1 MKPYIFL
8 IFSFII
14 FCSTVSTYSYTI
26 ESDQNMDIINTNLSI
41 NTERIS
47 NTKYKVTIQSFPQKN
62 KDILNYKL
70 VFDMKFRDD
79 YESDF
84 AGVCI
89 GPAWE
94 NYGPGEFTLN
104 LNVSNNFKNF
114 ILAED
119 KLLDDDGCQNYF
131 YYLRY
136 FEITTEQQNK
146 YLVGVATD
154 YAEEYPDAP
163 YVWKQN
169 NFNVIEEN
177 GNSNIEK
184 YSINFELSK

>member
-1 MKPYIFL
+1 MKPYTFL
-8 IFSFII
+8 IFLFII
-14 FCSTVSTYSYTI
+14 FCSSVSTYSYTI
-26 ESDQNMDIINTNLSI
+26 KSDENMDIINTNLSI

-62 KDILNYKL
+62 KDIVNYKL

-104 LNVSNNFKNF
+104 LNVSNNFKNL
-114 ILAED
+114 IIAEHN
-119 KLLDDDGCQNYF
+119 LVDDDGCQNYF
-131 YYLRY
+131 YYLR
-136 FEITTEQQNK
+136 FLEITTEQSK

-163 YVWKQN
+163 YIWKLN
-169 NFNVIEEN
+169 KLNLIEEI

>member
-1 MKPYIFL
+1 MKPYKFL

-47 NTKYKVTIQSFPQKN
+47 NTKYKVTIQSFPKKN
-62 KDILNYKL
+62 EDILNYKL

-114 ILAED
+114 IIAEFNLA
-119 KLLDDDGCQNYF
+119 DDDGCQNYF
-131 YYLRY
+131 YYLR
-136 FEITTEQQNK
+136 FLEITARQSK

-154 YAEEYPDAP
+154 YAEEDPDAP
-163 YVWKQN
+163 YVWKLNKLNQ
-169 NFNVIEEN
+169 IEEI

>member
-1 MKPYIFL
+1 
-8 IFSFII
+8 
-14 FCSTVSTYSYTI
+14 
-26 ESDQNMDIINTNLSI
+26 MDIINTNLSI

-89 GPAWE
+89 GPSWE

-104 LNVSNNFKNF
+104 LNVSNNFKNV

-169 NFNVIEEN
+169 NFNVIEEI

>member
-1 MKPYIFL
+1 MKPPSLLIFL
-8 IFSFII
+8 LII
-14 FCSTVSTYSYTI
+14 CCSSVSTHSYTI
-26 ESDQNMDIINTNLSI
+26 KSKENMDIINTNLSI
-41 NTERIS
+41 NSEMLS

-62 KDILNYKL
+62 KDIVNYKL

-104 LNVSNNFKNF
+104 LDVSNNFKNF
-114 ILAED
+114 IIAEYDLAE
-119 KLLDDDGCQNYF
+119 DDGCQNYF
-131 YYLRY
+131 YYLR
-136 FEITTEQQNK
+136 FLEITTKHNK

-154 YAEEYPDAP
+154 YAEQYPDAP
-163 YVWKQN
+163 YVWKLN
-169 NFNVIEEN
+169 NLNIIEET
-177 GNSNIEK
+177 GSSNIEK
-184 YSINFELSK
+184 YSINFELSN

>member
-1 MKPYIFL
+1 MKPYKFL

-26 ESDQNMDIINTNLSI
+26 ESDHNMDIINTNLSI

-62 KDILNYKL
+62 EDILNYKL

-114 ILAED
+114 IIAED
-119 KLLDDDGCQNYF
+119 KLVDDDGCQNYF

-136 FEITTEQQNK
+136 LEITTQQQNK

-163 YVWKQN
+163 YIWKQN
-169 NFNVIEEN
+169 NFNVIEEI

>member
-1 MKPYIFL
+1 MKPYKFL
-8 IFSFII
+8 ILSFII

-79 YESDF
+79 YKSDF

-104 LNVSNNFKNF
+104 LSVSNNFKNEIIAEF
-114 ILAED
+114 NLA
-119 KLLDDDGCQNYF
+119 DDDGCQNYI
-131 YYLRY
+131 YYLR
-136 FEITTEQQNK
+136 FLEITTEQSK

-163 YVWKQN
+163 YVWKLN
-169 NFNVIEEN
+169 KLNLIEEI

>member
-1 MKPYIFL
+1 MKPYKFL

-89 GPAWE
+89 GPSWE

-114 ILAED
+114 IIAED
-119 KLLDDDGCQNYF
+119 KLVDDDGCQNYF

-136 FEITTEQQNK
+136 LEITTQQQNK

-163 YVWKQN
+163 YIWKQN
-169 NFNVIEEN
+169 NFNVIEEI

>member
-1 MKPYIFL
+1 MKPYKFL

-114 ILAED
+114 IIAED
-119 KLLDDDGCQNYF
+119 KLVDDDGCQNYF

-136 FEITTEQQNK
+136 LEITTQQQNK

-163 YVWKQN
+163 YIWKQN
-169 NFNVIEEN
+169 NFNVIEEI

>member
-1 MKPYIFL
+1 LKPYKFL

-26 ESDQNMDIINTNLSI
+26 ESDQNIDIINTNLSI

-62 KDILNYKL
+62 MDILNYKL

-104 LNVSNNFKNF
+104 LSVSNNFKNEIIAEF
-114 ILAED
+114 NLA
-119 KLLDDDGCQNYF
+119 DDDGCQNYF
-131 YYLRY
+131 YYLR
-136 FEITTEQQNK
+136 FLEITTEQSK

-163 YVWKQN
+163 YVWKLN
-169 NFNVIEEN
+169 KLNLIEEI

>member
-1 MKPYIFL
+1 LKPYKFL

-47 NTKYKVTIQSFPQKN
+47 NTKYKVTIQSFPKKN
-62 KDILNYKL
+62 EDILNYKL

-114 ILAED
+114 IIAED
-119 KLLDDDGCQNYF
+119 KLVDDDGCQNYF

-136 FEITTEQQNK
+136 LEITTQQQNK

-169 NFNVIEEN
+169 NFNVIEEI

>member
-1 MKPYIFL
+1 MKPYKFL

-47 NTKYKVTIQSFPQKN
+47 NIKYNVTIQSFPQKN

-104 LNVSNNFKNF
+104 LSVSNNFKNEIIAEF
-114 ILAED
+114 NLA
-119 KLLDDDGCQNYF
+119 DDDGCQNYI
-131 YYLRY
+131 YYLR
-136 FEITTEQQNK
+136 FLEITIEQSK

-163 YVWKQN
+163 YVWKLN
-169 NFNVIEEN
+169 KLNLIEEI

>member
-1 MKPYIFL
+1 MKPYKFL

-14 FCSTVSTYSYTI
+14 FCSTVSTYSHTI

-47 NTKYKVTIQSFPQKN
+47 NTKYKVTIQSFPKKN
-62 KDILNYKL
+62 EDILNYKL

-114 ILAED
+114 IIAEFNLA
-119 KLLDDDGCQNYF
+119 DDDGCQNYF
-131 YYLRY
+131 YYLR
-136 FEITTEQQNK
+136 FLEITARQSK

-163 YVWKQN
+163 YIWKLN
-169 NFNVIEEN
+169 KLNLIEEI

>member
-1 MKPYIFL
+1 MKPYKIL

-62 KDILNYKL
+62 KDIVNYKL

-89 GPAWE
+89 GPSWE
-94 NYGPGEFTLN
+94 NYGPGEFSLN
-104 LNVSNNFKNF
+104 LSVSNNFKNVIF
-114 ILAED
+114 AEHNLA
-119 KLLDDDGCQNYF
+119 DDDGCQNYF
-131 YYLRY
+131 YYLR
-136 FEITTEQQNK
+136 FLEITTEQSK

-163 YVWKQN
+163 YVWKLNKLNQ
-169 NFNVIEEN
+169 IEDI

>member
-1 MKPYIFL
+1 MKPYKFL

-62 KDILNYKL
+62 EDILNYKL

-94 NYGPGEFTLN
+94 NFGPGEFTLN

-114 ILAED
+114 IIAED
-119 KLLDDDGCQNYF
+119 KLVDDDGCQNYF

-136 FEITTEQQNK
+136 LEITTEQQNK

-154 YAEEYPDAP
+154 YAEEYPNAP

-169 NFNVIEEN
+169 NFNVVEEI

>member
-1 MKPYIFL
+1 MKPYKFL

-62 KDILNYKL
+62 KDIVNYKL

-89 GPAWE
+89 GPSWE

-104 LNVSNNFKNF
+104 LSVSNNFKNV
-114 ILAED
+114 IVAEHNLA
-119 KLLDDDGCQNYF
+119 DDDGCQNYF
-131 YYLRY
+131 YYLR
-136 FEITTEQQNK
+136 FLEITTEQSK

-163 YVWKQN
+163 YVWKLNKLNQ
-169 NFNVIEEN
+169 IEEI

-184 YSINFELSK
+184 YSINFELSR

>member
-1 MKPYIFL
+1 MKPYKFL

-14 FCSTVSTYSYTI
+14 FCSTVSTYSHTI

-62 KDILNYKL
+62 EDILNYKL

-94 NYGPGEFTLN
+94 NFGPGEFTLN

-114 ILAED
+114 IIAED
-119 KLLDDDGCQNYF
+119 KLVDDDGCQNYF

-136 FEITTEQQNK
+136 LEITTEQQNK

-154 YAEEYPDAP
+154 YAEEYPNAP

-169 NFNVIEEN
+169 NFNVIEEI

>member
-1 MKPYIFL
+1 MKPYKFL

-114 ILAED
+114 IIAEFNLA
-119 KLLDDDGCQNYF
+119 DDDGCQNYF
-131 YYLRY
+131 YYLR
-136 FEITTEQQNK
+136 FLEITARQSK

-163 YVWKQN
+163 YIWKQN
-169 NFNVIEEN
+169 NFNVIEEI

>member
-1 MKPYIFL
+1 LKPYKFL

-62 KDILNYKL
+62 EDILNYKL

-94 NYGPGEFTLN
+94 NFGPGEFTLN

-114 ILAED
+114 IIAED
-119 KLLDDDGCQNYF
+119 KLVDDDGCQNYF

-136 FEITTEQQNK
+136 LEITTEQQNK

-154 YAEEYPDAP
+154 YAEEYPNAP

-169 NFNVIEEN
+169 NFNVVEEI

>member
-1 MKPYIFL
+1 MKPYKFL

-14 FCSTVSTYSYTI
+14 FCSTVSTYSHTI

-114 ILAED
+114 IIAED
-119 KLLDDDGCQNYF
+119 KLVDDDGCQNYF

-136 FEITTEQQNK
+136 LEITTEQQNK

-169 NFNVIEEN
+169 NFNVIEEI

>member
-1 MKPYIFL
+1 MKPYKFL

-14 FCSTVSTYSYTI
+14 FCSTVSTYSHTI

-114 ILAED
+114 IIAEFNLA
-119 KLLDDDGCQNYF
+119 DDDGCQNYF
-131 YYLRY
+131 YYLR
-136 FEITTEQQNK
+136 FLEITARQSK

-163 YVWKQN
+163 YIWKLN
-169 NFNVIEEN
+169 KLNLIEEI

>member
-1 MKPYIFL
+1 MKPYKFL

-47 NTKYKVTIQSFPQKN
+47 NTKYKVTIQSFPKKN
-62 KDILNYKL
+62 EDILNYKL

-114 ILAED
+114 IIAED
-119 KLLDDDGCQNYF
+119 KLVDDDGCQNYF

-136 FEITTEQQNK
+136 LEITTQQQNK

-163 YVWKQN
+163 YIWKQN
-169 NFNVIEEN
+169 NFNVIEEI

>member
-1 MKPYIFL
+1 LKPYKFL

-47 NTKYKVTIQSFPQKN
+47 NTKYKVTIQSFPKKN
-62 KDILNYKL
+62 EDILNYKL

-114 ILAED
+114 IIAEFNLA
-119 KLLDDDGCQNYF
+119 DDDGCQNYF
-131 YYLRY
+131 YYLR
-136 FEITTEQQNK
+136 FLEITAKQSK

-163 YVWKQN
+163 YVWKLNKLNQ
-169 NFNVIEEN
+169 IEEI

>member
-1 MKPYIFL
+1 MKPYKFL

-26 ESDQNMDIINTNLSI
+26 ESDQNIDIINTNLSI

-47 NTKYKVTIQSFPQKN
+47 NTKYKVTIQSFSQKN

-104 LNVSNNFKNF
+104 LSVSNNFKNEIIAEF
-114 ILAED
+114 NLA
-119 KLLDDDGCQNYF
+119 DDDGCQNYF
-131 YYLRY
+131 YYLR
-136 FEITTEQQNK
+136 FLEITTKQSK

-163 YVWKQN
+163 YVWKLN
-169 NFNVIEEN
+169 KLNLIEEI

>member
-1 MKPYIFL
+1 LKPYKFL

-47 NTKYKVTIQSFPQKN
+47 NTKYKVTIQSFPKKN
-62 KDILNYKL
+62 EDILNYKL

-114 ILAED
+114 IIAEFNLA
-119 KLLDDDGCQNYF
+119 DDDGCQNYF
-131 YYLRY
+131 YYLR
-136 FEITTEQQNK
+136 FLEITARQSK

-163 YVWKQN
+163 YVWKLNKLNQ
-169 NFNVIEEN
+169 IEEI

>member
-1 MKPYIFL
+1 MKPYKFL

-114 ILAED
+114 IIAED
-119 KLLDDDGCQNYF
+119 KLVDDDGCQNYF

-136 FEITTEQQNK
+136 LEITTEQQNK

-163 YVWKQN
+163 YIWKQN
-169 NFNVIEEN
+169 NFNVIEEI

>member
-1 MKPYIFL
+1 MKPYKFL

-26 ESDQNMDIINTNLSI
+26 ESDQNMDIIDTNLSI

-47 NTKYKVTIQSFPQKN
+47 NTKYKVTIQSFPKKN
-62 KDILNYKL
+62 EDILNYKL

-94 NYGPGEFTLN
+94 NFGPGEFTLN

-114 ILAED
+114 IIAED
-119 KLLDDDGCQNYF
+119 KLVDDDGCQNYF

-136 FEITTEQQNK
+136 LEITTEQQNK

-163 YVWKQN
+163 YVWKLNKLNQ
-169 NFNVIEEN
+169 IEEI

>member
-1 MKPYIFL
+1 MKPYKFL

-26 ESDQNMDIINTNLSI
+26 ESDQNMDIIDTNLSI

-47 NTKYKVTIQSFPQKN
+47 NTKYKVTIQSFPKKN
-62 KDILNYKL
+62 EDILNYKL

-114 ILAED
+114 IIAED
-119 KLLDDDGCQNYF
+119 KLVDDDGCQNYF

-136 FEITTEQQNK
+136 LEITTQQQNK

-163 YVWKQN
+163 YIWKQN
-169 NFNVIEEN
+169 NFNVIEEI